1 MRRALVRRANR
12 LLLGAVCLFT
22 QAAAFADDACLYV
35 DAHGNIVQ
43 ARSLLLVPAEY
54 RSRAVCKE
62 IQPDEIAAPSQVEL
76 GNESRTAQ
84 FATDLGPMRVRWPRS
99 IERCFSSSPSRAVG
113 DAAIGVN
120 RAIKSGRFTSELK
133 QVHREWDLVF
143 TDKATALAQFPV
155 ALTVGGH
162 PGFMISP
169 NRIYIITD
177 FVAPDCSGARVGDE
191 VLAQVLLHEM
201 GHVLEYLLL
210 GERSSDSDRQ
220 RAEGFAAWFEQYS
233 ADFTTGIPRGQVS
246 EYYSQL
252 ATQALQDGPG
262 GFTGTAQDYA
272 YAALQFKAIV
282 KRRGVSG
289 LMQVYQVMRE
299 SRLPFYDAVQRAIG
313 WNRKTLEREM
323 REVAS

>member
-1 MRRALVRRANR
+1 MSGELARV
-12 LLLGAVCLFT
+12 GAVILLMALCPLSPL
-22 QAAAFADDACLYV
+22 AASAEDSCLYV
-35 DAHGNIVQ
+35 DAHGSIIQ
-43 ARSLLLVPAEY
+43 TRSLLMVPAEY
-54 RSRAVCKE
+54 RARAVCKA
-62 IQPDEIAAPSQVEL
+62 IQEDQIAPPSEVDL
-76 GNESRTAQ
+76 GNEARTAQ

-120 RAIKSGRFTSELK
+120 RAIKSGRFTTDLK
-133 QVHREWDLVF
+133 HVHRDWDLVF

-155 ALTVGGH
+155 ALTLGGH
-162 PGFMISP
+162 PGFMIPP

-177 FVAPDCSGARVGDE
+177 FVAPNCDGAKIGDE

-210 GERSSDSDRQ
+210 GEHASNSDRQ
-220 RAEGFAAWFEQYS
+220 RAEGFASWFEQYS
-233 ADFTTGIPRGQVS
+233 AEFTRGIPPGQVR
-246 EYYSQL
+246 EYYARL
-252 ATQALQDGPG
+252 AKQALEQGAG
-262 GFTGTAQDYA
+262 SFTGSGQDYA
-272 YAALQFKAIV
+272 YAALQYQAIV

-299 SRLPFYDAVQRAIG
+299 SHIPFHDAVQRAIG

-323 REVAS
+323 REVSP